1 MRAGGVEVRAQ
12 GWVRVMHPDKGMGI
26 EFIQATPEDRAAVEK
41 FLGVLT
47 ENRTLLPELLVEPEG
62 LEAEPSPAKSL
73 PRDTDDPL
81 LQLFYGESLTV
92 EEFHE
97 AMRKQR
103 AIPPAVTGETAAAAH
118 A

>member
-1 MRAGGVEVRAQ
+1 M
-12 GWVRVMHPDKGMGI
+12 P
-26 EFIQATPEDRAAVEK
+26 
-41 FLGVLT
+41 T
-47 ENRTLLPELLVEPEG
+47 EM
-62 LEAEPSPAKSL
+62 
-73 PRDTDDPL
+73 DDPL

-103 AIPPAVTGETAAAAH
+103 AVLPSVADSASAATH